1 MQPQLIFLLDQH
13 VPYDSAERDYL
24 SRTLDFVRRTPQ
36 CASRHTLEGHI
47 TASAWVL
54 SPDGCAA
61 LLTHH
66 RKLGRWFQPGGHVE
80 DDATIQE
87 AAMREAREES
97 GIADLRLVSEAI
109 FDVDVHLI
117 PARKGEPDHWHYDV
131 RFLIQA
137 GSREFAV
144 GQESLDLAWR
154 DLDSLTDV
162 DESILR
168 MVRKTLDEGFMRA
181 LRGA

>member
-1 MQPQLIFLLDQH
+1 MQLELIRLLSRYAPNSIVEQG
-13 VPYDSAERDYL
+13 YL
-24 SRTLDFVRRTPQ
+24 SRTLDFVRRTPA
-36 CASRHTLEGHI
+36 CTSRHTPEGHI

-54 SPDGCAA
+54 SPDGNAA

-87 AAMREAREES
+87 AALREAREES
-97 GIADLRLVSEAI
+97 GIADLRLLSEAI

-117 PARKGEPDHWHYDV
+117 PARKGEPEHWHYDV

-137 GSREFAV
+137 GTREFAV

-154 DLDSLTDV
+154 DLDALVDV

-168 MVRKTLDEGFMRA
+168 MVRKTRDLGLVA
-181 LRGA
+181 G